1 MKNLAMLLAG
11 LAVAIPLHLDAHAE
25 DLEQAW
31 MVAQRV
37 NAQLDAQ
44 RLQSRVA
51 GLNLDA
57 ARRARLPSVQNFT
70 VNALITPAPRIK
82 NPQQSGSNGSNSGG
96 FGQIFGNNQHEL
108 PISSTS
114 LVVPIYTGGRLK
126 ANVANA
132 GEQLNAQKTE
142 EMRTGL
148 DLKLTV
154 AEAYVGV
161 LRAGRD
167 LQVSLSDVER
177 LGSFGRDVKNRLEQ
191 GLATRNDQLAASVSL
206 SNARLREIQSRKT
219 LAQAWAT
226 YNRYLCRPFGTVVEM
241 QDLRV
246 EPGPPPPVPR
256 SAAELAIP
264 DEQAVAEL
272 TDRAI
277 RLRPEL
283 AGLAAQSRGLDAQA
297 DAARS
302 VIRPQITSYTGH
314 TLLGSTVLSNDN
326 FLTSTVL
333 LQWTLTDSGSTR
345 RRTEALRTQARAT
358 SRRQADAATDVAL
371 QVRTRWLD
379 VQETRQRIP
388 VAREAIA
395 QAEENIKVVLDRYS
409 QGLSTYTEVLD
420 AENRRV
426 QAATNDYDANY
437 DSVLATFRLRR
448 AVGDL

>member
-1 MKNLAMLLAG
+1 MPTLRTWSRRG
-11 LAVAIPLHLDAHAE
+11 WSPSGSI
-25 DLEQAW
+25 
-31 MVAQRV
+31 
-37 NAQLDAQ
+37 AQ

-108 PISSTS
+108 PVSSTS

-132 GEQLNAQKTE
+132 GEQLNAQKPE

-191 GLATRNDQLAASVSL
+191 GLATRNDQLAA
-206 SNARLREIQSRKT
+206 
-219 LAQAWAT
+219 
-226 YNRYLCRPFGTVVEM
+226 
-241 QDLRV
+241 
-246 EPGPPPPVPR
+246 
-256 SAAELAIP
+256 
-264 DEQAVAEL
+264 
-272 TDRAI
+272 
-277 RLRPEL
+277 
-283 AGLAAQSRGLDAQA
+283 
-297 DAARS
+297 ARS

-345 RRTEALRTQARAT
+345 RRTEALWTKARAT
-358 SRRQADAATDVAL
+358 SRRLADAATDVAL

-395 QAEENIKVVLDRYS
+395 QAEGNIKVVLDRYS

-426 QAATNDYDANY
+426 QAATNVYDANY

-448 AVGDL
+448 SVGDL